1 MSEIDTL
8 TSIRDSYEKRV
19 EELKKKIVEENL
31 EIQHC
36 LAMKEAYDYMINI
49 HKGAQKLETKDIP
62 IVKLAIN
69 DMYGKNGEG
78 KSVADTYRKE
88 GTI

>member
-8 TSIRDSYEKRV
+8 TSIRDSYEKRI

-36 LAMKEAYDYMINI
+36 IAMKEAYDYMINI
-49 HKGAQKLETKDIP
+49 HKGVQKLDKKEIP
-62 IVKLAIN
+62 LVKAGLNNI
-69 DMYGKNGEG
+69 YGKNGEG
-78 KSVADTYRKE
+78 KSIADTYRKE
-88 GTI
+88 GSI